1 MEYFSFLMDA
11 VASLLLTSPGEEKMT
26 FLSNK
31 LTHWT
36 TKSDS
41 RGETS

>member
-11 VASLLLTSPGEEKMT
+11 VASLLLTSPGGRKDD
-26 FLSNK
+26 FFSNK
-31 LTHWT
+31 LTYWT